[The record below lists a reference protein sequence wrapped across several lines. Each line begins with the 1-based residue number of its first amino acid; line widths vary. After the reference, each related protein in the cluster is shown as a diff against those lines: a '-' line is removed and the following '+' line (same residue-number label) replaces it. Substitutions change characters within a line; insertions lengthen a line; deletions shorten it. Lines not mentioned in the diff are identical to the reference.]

1 MKIAEEKVGLKQV
14 LEHYIGAIQLP
25 EGEKLYDY
33 KFLYDPL
40 KQMFAFTFYVEEA
53 MEPVKPLK
61 ERLGE
66 EDEQDKEGS

>member
-1 MKIAEEKVGLKQV
+1 MKKVNENVGLDQV
-14 LEHYIGAIQLP
+14 LKHFVGAIELP
-25 EGEKLYDY
+25 EGENLFDY
-33 KFLYDPL
+33 NYLYDPV
-40 KQMFAFTFYVEEA
+40 KQIFAFTFYVEEA